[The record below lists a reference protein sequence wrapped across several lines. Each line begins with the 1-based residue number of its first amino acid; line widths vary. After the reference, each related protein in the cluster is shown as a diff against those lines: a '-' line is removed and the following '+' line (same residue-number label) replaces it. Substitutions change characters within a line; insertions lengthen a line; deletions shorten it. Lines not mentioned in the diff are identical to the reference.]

1 MFNIAHMHFY
11 GYLIV
16 VSVAIFLF
24 TLFLIIKKPYNIGIG
39 YSAIIGALLALI
51 FNVIVLKD
59 IIKVFDIVWDATF
72 TFVAIII
79 ISIILDEIGFFEWA
93 ALHMARFAGGSGKKM
108 FVYVILLGALVSAF
122 FANDG
127 AALIITPIIYEKMK
141 ALKFERK
148 NMLPFIMA
156 GGFIA
161 DAASLPF
168 KISNLVNIVSADYF
182 NIGFFTYFIDMYA
195 PDLFSIAISLAV
207 LYIYFRKD
215 IPERYDVELLKTPKD
230 AIKDAKLFKF
240 SFLILILLLAG
251 YFLSEFLS
259 LPVSIFAVSFALIF
273 VVFGFKSPAVNLKLV
288 FKNAPWNIV
297 VFSLGMYLVVFGLKN
312 AGLTYLLGK
321 SISYFAGYGGFI
333 LTVYT
338 GYLAAFIS
346 SVMNNM
352 PTVMINSL
360 AIHSANLKEIML
372 KPSVYANVIGCDL
385 GPKLT
390 PIGSLATLLWLNVL
404 ERKGIKITWGY
415 YMKVGFV
422 ITVPVLFATLLG
434 LYLRIFLF

>member
-1 MFNIAHMHFY
+1 
-11 GYLIV
+11 
-16 VSVAIFLF
+16 
-24 TLFLIIKKPYNIGIG
+24 
-39 YSAIIGALLALI
+39 
-51 FNVIVLKD
+51 
-59 IIKVFDIVWDATF
+59 
-72 TFVAIII
+72 III

-93 ALHMARFAGGSGKKM
+93 ALHIAKLAGGSGRKM
-108 FVYVILLGALVSAF
+108 FVYVILLGALVSAL

-161 DAASLPF
+161 DAASIPF

-182 NIGFFTYFIDMYA
+182 NLGFFTYFIDMYL
-195 PDLFSIAISLAV
+195 PDIFSIVISVIV
-207 LYIYFRKD
+207 LFLYFRKD
-215 IPERYDVELLKTPKD
+215 IPKSYDVNLLKNPRE
-230 AIKDAKLFKF
+230 AIKDRSMFKF
-240 SFLILILLLAG
+240 SFLILALLLGG
-251 YFLSEFLS
+251 YFLSEFLN
-259 LPVSIFAVSFALIF
+259 LPVSAFAITFALLF
-273 VVFGFKSPAVNLKLV
+273 VILGFKSPAVNLKTV

-312 AGLTYLLGK
+312 AGLTFLLGK
-321 SISYFAGYGGFI
+321 SIAYIAGFGGFAI
-333 LTVYT
+333 TLYT

-346 SVMNNM
+346 SIMNNM

-360 AIHSANLKEIML
+360 AIHSANLKSVML

-415 YMKVGFV
+415 YMKVGFI
-422 ITVPVLFATLLG
+422 ITLPVLFVTLLG
-434 LYLRIFLF
+434 LYIRLFLF

>member
-1 MFNIAHMHFY
+1 MHFY
-11 GYLIV
+11 SYLIV
-16 VSVAIFLF
+16 TSVIIFLL

-39 YSAIIGALLALI
+39 WSAVIGALLALI

-59 IIKVFDIVWDATF
+59 VIKVFDIVWDATF

-93 ALHMARFAGGSGKKM
+93 ALHIARLAGGSGRKM
-108 FVYVILLGALVSAF
+108 FVYVILLGALVSAL

-161 DAASLPF
+161 DAASIPF

-182 NIGFFTYFIDMYA
+182 NLGFFTYFIDMYL
-195 PDLFSIAISLAV
+195 PDIFSISISVIALF
-207 LYIYFRKD
+207 LYFKKD
-215 IPERYDVELLKTPKD
+215 IPKNYDVNLLKNPRE
-230 AIKDAKLFKF
+230 AIKDNSMFKF
-240 SFLILILLLAG
+240 SFFILALLLGG
-251 YFLSEFLS
+251 YFLSEFLN
-259 LPVSIFAVSFALIF
+259 LPVSAFAITFAFLF
-273 VVFGFKSPAVNLKLV
+273 VLLGLKSPAVNLKTV

-312 AGLTYLLGK
+312 AGLTFLLGK
-321 SISYFAGYGGFI
+321 SIAYIAGFGGFA
-333 LTVYT
+333 LTIYT

-360 AIHSANLKEIML
+360 AIHSANLKAVML

-415 YMKVGFV
+415 YMKVGFI
-422 ITVPVLFATLLG
+422 ITLPVLFVTLLG
-434 LYLRIFLF
+434 LYIRLFLF

>member
-1 MFNIAHMHFY
+1 MHFY

-16 VSVAIFLF
+16 TSVIIFLF

-39 YSAIIGALLALI
+39 WIAVIGALLALI

-59 IIKVFDIVWDATF
+59 VIKVFDIVLDATF

-93 ALHMARFAGGSGKKM
+93 ALHIARLAGGSGRKM
-108 FVYVILLGALVSAF
+108 FVYVILLGALVSAL

-161 DAASLPF
+161 DAASIPF

-182 NIGFFTYFIDMYA
+182 NLGFFTYFIDMYL
-195 PDLFSIAISLAV
+195 PDIFSIAISVIV
-207 LYIYFRKD
+207 LFLYFRKD
-215 IPERYDVELLKTPKD
+215 IPKSYDVNLLKNPRE
-230 AIKDAKLFKF
+230 AIKDRSMFKF
-240 SFLILILLLAG
+240 SFLILALLLGG
-251 YFLSEFLS
+251 YFLSEFLN
-259 LPVSIFAVSFALIF
+259 LPVSAFAVTFALLF
-273 VVFGFKSPAVNLKLV
+273 VLLGFKSPAVNLKTV

-312 AGLTYLLGK
+312 AGLTFLLGK
-321 SISYFAGYGGFI
+321 SISYIAGFGGFA
-333 LTVYT
+333 LTIYT

-360 AIHSANLKEIML
+360 AIHSANLKAVML

-415 YMKVGFV
+415 YMKVGFI
-422 ITVPVLFATLLG
+422 ITLPVLFVTLLG
-434 LYLRIFLF
+434 LYLRLFLF

>member
-1 MFNIAHMHFY
+1 MHFY

-16 VSVAIFLF
+16 TSVIIFLL

-39 YSAIIGALLALI
+39 WSAVIGALLALI

-59 IIKVFDIVWDATF
+59 VIKVFDIVWDATF

-93 ALHMARFAGGSGKKM
+93 ALHIARLAGGSGRKM
-108 FVYVILLGALVSAF
+108 FVYVILLGALVSAL

-161 DAASLPF
+161 DAASIPF

-182 NIGFFTYFIDMYA
+182 NLGFFTYFIDMYL
-195 PDLFSIAISLAV
+195 PDIFSISISVIALF
-207 LYIYFRKD
+207 LYFKKD
-215 IPERYDVELLKTPKD
+215 IPKNYDVNLLKNPRE
-230 AIKDAKLFKF
+230 AIKDNSMFKF
-240 SFLILILLLAG
+240 SFFILALLLGG
-251 YFLSEFLS
+251 YFLSEFLN
-259 LPVSIFAVSFALIF
+259 LPVSAFAITFAFLF
-273 VVFGFKSPAVNLKLV
+273 VMLGLKSPAVNLKTV

-312 AGLTYLLGK
+312 AGLTFLLGK
-321 SISYFAGYGGFI
+321 SIAYIAGFGGFA
-333 LTVYT
+333 LTIYT

-360 AIHSANLKEIML
+360 AIHSANLKAVML
-372 KPSVYANVIGCDL
+372 KPSVYANIIGCDL

-415 YMKVGFV
+415 YMKVGFI
-422 ITVPVLFATLLG
+422 ITLPVLFVTLLG
-434 LYLRIFLF
+434 LYIRLFLF

>member
-1 MFNIAHMHFY
+1 MHFY

-16 VSVAIFLF
+16 TSVIIFLL

-39 YSAIIGALLALI
+39 WSAVIGALLALI

-59 IIKVFDIVWDATF
+59 VIKVFDIVWDATF

-93 ALHMARFAGGSGKKM
+93 ALHIARLAGGSGRKM
-108 FVYVILLGALVSAF
+108 FVYIILLGALVSAL

-161 DAASLPF
+161 DAASIPF

-182 NIGFFTYFIDMYA
+182 NLGFFTYFIDMYL
-195 PDLFSIAISLAV
+195 PDIFSISISVIV
-207 LYIYFRKD
+207 LFLYFRKD
-215 IPERYDVELLKTPKD
+215 IPKSYDVNLLKNPRE
-230 AIKDAKLFKF
+230 AIKDPSMFKF
-240 SFLILILLLAG
+240 SFLILALLLGG
-251 YFLSEFLS
+251 YFLSEFLN
-259 LPVSIFAVSFALIF
+259 LPVSAFAITFALLF
-273 VVFGFKSPAVNLKLV
+273 VLLGFKSPAVNLKTV

-312 AGLTYLLGK
+312 AGLTFLLGK
-321 SISYFAGYGGFI
+321 SIAYIAGFGGFV
-333 LTVYT
+333 LTIYT

-360 AIHSANLKEIML
+360 AIHSANLKAVML

-415 YMKVGFV
+415 YMKVGFI
-422 ITVPVLFATLLG
+422 ITLPVLFVTLLG
-434 LYLRIFLF
+434 LYIRLFLF

>member
-1 MFNIAHMHFY
+1 MHLY
-11 GYLIV
+11 GYSIFI
-16 VSVAIFLF
+16 AISIFVF
-24 TLFLIIKKPYNIGIG
+24 TLFLIVKKPFNIGIG
-39 YSAIIGALLALI
+39 YSAVIGALLAFI
-51 FNVIVLKD
+51 FNVIAFDD

-93 ALHMARFAGGSGKKM
+93 ALHIARFAGGNGRKL
-108 FVYVILLGALVSAF
+108 FVYVIILGALVAAL

-127 AALIITPIIYEKMK
+127 AALIITPIVYEKMK

-182 NIGFFTYFIDMYA
+182 NIGFFTYFINMYL
-195 PDLFSIAISLAV
+195 PNIFSIAISLTV
-207 LYIYFRKD
+207 LYLYFRKD
-215 IPERYDVELLKTPKD
+215 IPKSYDIGLLKTPKD
-230 AIKDAKLFKF
+230 AIRDGRLFKF

-251 YFLSEFLS
+251 YFLSEFFNI
-259 LPVSIFAVSFALIF
+259 PVSFFAITFALLF
-273 VVFGFKSPAVNLKLV
+273 VFLGFKSSAVSLRLV

-297 VFSLGMYLVVFGLKN
+297 IFSLGMYLVVFGLKN
-312 AGLTYLLGK
+312 AGLTHLLGK
-321 SISYFAGYGGFI
+321 SISYFSGFGVFA
-333 LTVYT
+333 LTIYT
-338 GYLAAFIS
+338 GYLAAFVS
-346 SVMNNM
+346 SIMNNM

-360 AIHSANLKEIML
+360 AIHSANLKGIML
-372 KPSVYANVIGCDL
+372 KSSIYANVIGSDL

-404 ERKGIKITWGY
+404 EKKGIKISWGY
-415 YMKVGFV
+415 YMKVGFIV
-422 ITVPVLFATLLG
+422 TMPVLFVTLLG
-434 LYLRIFLF
+434 LYLRIFYM

>member
-1 MFNIAHMHFY
+1 MHFY

-16 VSVAIFLF
+16 TSVIIFLL

-39 YSAIIGALLALI
+39 WSAVIGALLALI

-59 IIKVFDIVWDATF
+59 VIKVFDIVWDATF

-93 ALHMARFAGGSGKKM
+93 ALHIAKLAGGSGRKM
-108 FVYVILLGALVSAF
+108 FVYIILLGALVSAL

-161 DAASLPF
+161 DAASIPF

-182 NIGFFTYFIDMYA
+182 NLGFFTYFIDMYL
-195 PDLFSIAISLAV
+195 PDIFSISISVIV
-207 LYIYFRKD
+207 LFLYFRKD
-215 IPERYDVELLKTPKD
+215 IPKSYDVNLLKNPRE
-230 AIKDAKLFKF
+230 AIKDPSMFKF
-240 SFLILILLLAG
+240 SFLILALLLGG
-251 YFLSEFLS
+251 YFLSEFLN
-259 LPVSIFAVSFALIF
+259 LPVSAFAITFALLF
-273 VVFGFKSPAVNLKLV
+273 VLLGFKSPAVNLKTV

-312 AGLTYLLGK
+312 AGLTFLLGK
-321 SISYFAGYGGFI
+321 SIAYIAGFGGFV
-333 LTVYT
+333 LTIYT

-360 AIHSANLKEIML
+360 AIHSANLKAVML

-415 YMKVGFV
+415 YMKVGFI
-422 ITVPVLFATLLG
+422 ITLPVLFITLLG
-434 LYLRIFLF
+434 LYIRLFLF

>member
-1 MFNIAHMHFY
+1 MHFQ

-16 VSVAIFLF
+16 TSVIIFLF
-24 TLFLIIKKPYNIGIG
+24 TLFLIVKKPYNIGIG
-39 YSAIIGALLALI
+39 YSAVIGAVLAFI
-51 FNVIVLKD
+51 FNVIAVKD
-59 IIKVFDIVWDATF
+59 IVKVFDIVWDATF

-108 FVYVILLGALVSAF
+108 FVYVIILGALVAAF

-127 AALIITPIIYEKMK
+127 AALIITPIVYEKMK
-141 ALKFERK
+141 ALKFNRK

-161 DAASLPF
+161 DAASIPF

-182 NIGFFTYFIDMYA
+182 NIGFFTYFMDMYV
-195 PDLFSIAISLAV
+195 PDLFSIAASMLL
-207 LYIYFRKD
+207 LYLFFRKD
-215 IPERYDVELLKTPKD
+215 IPKSYDVKLLKNPKD
-230 AIKDAKLFKF
+230 AIKDIRLFKL
-240 SFLILILLLAG
+240 SFLILAFLLGG
-251 YFLSEFLS
+251 YFLSEFLR
-259 LPVSIFAVSFALIF
+259 LPVSIFAAAFAVIF
-273 VVFGFKSPAVNLKLV
+273 IVLSLRSPAVNVKAV

-321 SISYFAGYGGFI
+321 SIAYFAGFGGFV
-333 LTVYT
+333 LTIYM

-346 SVMNNM
+346 SIMNNM

-360 AIHSANLKEIML
+360 AIHSAGL
-372 KPSVYANVIGCDL
+372 KPDMFKPAVYANVIGSDL

-404 ERKGIKITWGY
+404 EKKGIKISWGY
-415 YMKVGFV
+415 YLKVGFI
-422 ITVPVLFATLLG
+422 ITIPVLFITLLG
-434 LYLRIFLF
+434 LYLRLFLF

>member
-1 MFNIAHMHFY
+1 MHFY
-11 GYLIV
+11 DYLIV
-16 VSVAIFLF
+16 TSVIIFLF

-39 YSAIIGALLALI
+39 WSAVIGALLALI

-59 IIKVFDIVWDATF
+59 VIKVFDIVWDATF

-93 ALHMARFAGGSGKKM
+93 ALHIARLAGGSGRKM
-108 FVYVILLGALVSAF
+108 FVYVILLGALVSAL

-141 ALKFERK
+141 ALKFDRK

-161 DAASLPF
+161 DAASIPF

-182 NIGFFTYFIDMYA
+182 NLGFFTYFIDMYL
-195 PDLFSIAISLAV
+195 PDIFSIAISVIV
-207 LYIYFRKD
+207 LFLYFRKD
-215 IPERYDVELLKTPKD
+215 IPKSYDVNLLKNPRE
-230 AIKDAKLFKF
+230 AIKDPSMFKF
-240 SFLILILLLAG
+240 SFLILGLLLGG
-251 YFLSEFLS
+251 YFLSEFLN
-259 LPVSIFAVSFALIF
+259 LPVSAFAITFALLF
-273 VVFGFKSPAVNLKLV
+273 VLLGFKSPAVNLKTV

-312 AGLTYLLGK
+312 AGITLLLGK
-321 SISYFAGYGGFI
+321 SIAYIASFGELAI
-333 LTVYT
+333 TLYT

-360 AIHSANLKEIML
+360 AIHSANLKAVML

-415 YMKVGFV
+415 YMKVGFI
-422 ITVPVLFATLLG
+422 ITLPVLFVTLLG
-434 LYLRIFLF
+434 LYIRLFLF

>member
-1 MFNIAHMHFY
+1 MHFY

-16 VSVAIFLF
+16 TSVIIFLL

-39 YSAIIGALLALI
+39 WSAVIGALLALI

-59 IIKVFDIVWDATF
+59 VIKVFDIVWDATF

-93 ALHMARFAGGSGKKM
+93 ALHIARLAGGSGRKM
-108 FVYVILLGALVSAF
+108 FVYVILLGALVSAL

-161 DAASLPF
+161 DAASIPF

-182 NIGFFTYFIDMYA
+182 NLGFFTYFIDMYL
-195 PDLFSIAISLAV
+195 PDIFSISISVIALF
-207 LYIYFRKD
+207 LYFKKD
-215 IPERYDVELLKTPKD
+215 IPKNYDVNLLKNPRE
-230 AIKDAKLFKF
+230 AIKDNSMFKF
-240 SFLILILLLAG
+240 SFFILALLLGG
-251 YFLSEFLS
+251 YFLSEFLN
-259 LPVSIFAVSFALIF
+259 LPVSAFAITFAFLF
-273 VVFGFKSPAVNLKLV
+273 VMLGLKSPAVNLKTV

-312 AGLTYLLGK
+312 AGLTFLLG
-321 SISYFAGYGGFI
+321 
-333 LTVYT
+333 
-338 GYLAAFIS
+338 
-346 SVMNNM
+346 
-352 PTVMINSL
+352 
-360 AIHSANLKEIML
+360 
-372 KPSVYANVIGCDL
+372 
-385 GPKLT
+385 
-390 PIGSLATLLWLNVL
+390 
-404 ERKGIKITWGY
+404 
-415 YMKVGFV
+415 
-422 ITVPVLFATLLG
+422 
-434 LYLRIFLF
+434 

>member
-1 MFNIAHMHFY
+1 MHFY
-11 GYLIV
+11 DYLIV
-16 VSVAIFLF
+16 TSVIIFLF

-39 YSAIIGALLALI
+39 WSAVIGALLALI

-59 IIKVFDIVWDATF
+59 VIKVFDIVWDATF

-93 ALHMARFAGGSGKKM
+93 ALHIARLAGGSGRKM
-108 FVYVILLGALVSAF
+108 FVYVILLGALVSAL

-161 DAASLPF
+161 DAASIPF

-182 NIGFFTYFIDMYA
+182 NLGFFTYFIDMYL
-195 PDLFSIAISLAV
+195 PDIFSISISVIALF
-207 LYIYFRKD
+207 LYFKKD
-215 IPERYDVELLKTPKD
+215 IPKNYDVNLLKNPRE
-230 AIKDAKLFKF
+230 AIKDNSMFKF
-240 SFLILILLLAG
+240 SFFILALLLGG
-251 YFLSEFLS
+251 YFLSEFLN
-259 LPVSIFAVSFALIF
+259 LPVSAFAITFAFLF
-273 VVFGFKSPAVNLKLV
+273 VLLGLKSPAVNLKTV

-312 AGLTYLLGK
+312 AGLTFLLGK
-321 SISYFAGYGGFI
+321 SIAYIAGFGGFA
-333 LTVYT
+333 LTIYT

-360 AIHSANLKEIML
+360 AIHSANLKAVML

-415 YMKVGFV
+415 YMKVGFI
-422 ITVPVLFATLLG
+422 ITLPVLFVTLLG
-434 LYLRIFLF
+434 LYIRLFLF

>member
-1 MFNIAHMHFY
+1 MHFY
-11 GYLIV
+11 DYLIIT
-16 VSVAIFLF
+16 SILIFLL

-93 ALHMARFAGGSGKKM
+93 ALHIARFAGGSGRKM
-108 FVYVILLGALVSAF
+108 FIYVVILGAIVSAF

-161 DAASLPF
+161 DAASIPF

-182 NIGFFTYFIDMYA
+182 NIGFFTYFINMYL
-195 PDLFSIAISLAV
+195 PDLFSIIMSLIV
-207 LYIYFRKD
+207 LFLYFRKD
-215 IPERYDVELLKTPKD
+215 IPKSYDVKLLKNPKD
-230 AIKDAKLFKF
+230 AVKDPIIFKF
-240 SFLILILLLAG
+240 SFLILTLLLCG

-259 LPVSIFAVSFALIF
+259 LPVSIFAIAFAIIF
-273 VVFGFKSPAVNLKLV
+273 ILLGFRSPAVNLKTV

-297 VFSLGMYLVVFGLKN
+297 IFSLGMYLVVFGLKN

-321 SISYFAGYGGFI
+321 SISYFAGYGSFV
-333 LTVYT
+333 LTIYT
-338 GYLAAFIS
+338 GYLAAFVS

-372 KPSVYANVIGCDL
+372 RQSVYANVIGCDL

-415 YMKVGFV
+415 YMKVGFI

>member
-1 MFNIAHMHFY
+1 M
-11 GYLIV
+11 V
-16 VSVAIFLF
+16 TSVIIFLF

-39 YSAIIGALLALI
+39 WSAVIGALLALI

-59 IIKVFDIVWDATF
+59 VIKVFDIVWDATF

-93 ALHMARFAGGSGKKM
+93 ALHIAKLAGGSGRKM
-108 FVYVILLGALVSAF
+108 FVYVILLGALVSAL

-161 DAASLPF
+161 DAASIPF

-182 NIGFFTYFIDMYA
+182 NLGFFTYFIDMYL
-195 PDLFSIAISLAV
+195 PDIFSIVISVIV
-207 LYIYFRKD
+207 LFLYFRKD
-215 IPERYDVELLKTPKD
+215 IPKSYDVNLLKNPRE
-230 AIKDAKLFKF
+230 AIKDRSMFKF
-240 SFLILILLLAG
+240 SFLILALLLGG
-251 YFLSEFLS
+251 YFLSEFLN
-259 LPVSIFAVSFALIF
+259 LPVSAFAITFALLF
-273 VVFGFKSPAVNLKLV
+273 VILGFKSPAVNLKTV

-312 AGLTYLLGK
+312 AGLTFLLGK
-321 SISYFAGYGGFI
+321 SIAYIAGFGGFAI
-333 LTVYT
+333 TLYT

-346 SVMNNM
+346 SIMNNM

-360 AIHSANLKEIML
+360 AIHSANLKSVML

-415 YMKVGFV
+415 YMKVGFI
-422 ITVPVLFATLLG
+422 ITLPVLFVTLLG
-434 LYLRIFLF
+434 LYIRLFLF

>member
-1 MFNIAHMHFY
+1 MHFY

-16 VSVAIFLF
+16 TSVIIFLL

-39 YSAIIGALLALI
+39 WSAVIGALLALI

-59 IIKVFDIVWDATF
+59 VIKVFDIVWDATF

-93 ALHMARFAGGSGKKM
+93 ALHIARLAGGSGRKM
-108 FVYVILLGALVSAF
+108 FVYIILLGALVSAL

-161 DAASLPF
+161 DAASIPF

-182 NIGFFTYFIDMYA
+182 NLGFFTYFIDMYL
-195 PDLFSIAISLAV
+195 PDIFSISISVIV
-207 LYIYFRKD
+207 LFLYFRKD
-215 IPERYDVELLKTPKD
+215 IPKSYDVNLLKNPRE
-230 AIKDAKLFKF
+230 AIKDPSMFKF
-240 SFLILILLLAG
+240 SFLILALLLGG
-251 YFLSEFLS
+251 YFLSEFLN
-259 LPVSIFAVSFALIF
+259 LPVSAFAITFALLF
-273 VVFGFKSPAVNLKLV
+273 VLLGFKSPAVNLKTV

-312 AGLTYLLGK
+312 AGLTFLLGK
-321 SISYFAGYGGFI
+321 SIAYIAGFGGFV
-333 LTVYT
+333 LTIYT

-360 AIHSANLKEIML
+360 AIHSANLKAVML

-415 YMKVGFV
+415 YMKVGFI
-422 ITVPVLFATLLG
+422 ITLPVLFITLLG
-434 LYLRIFLF
+434 LYIRLFLF

>member
-1 MFNIAHMHFY
+1 MHFY

-16 VSVAIFLF
+16 TSVIIFLL

-39 YSAIIGALLALI
+39 WSAVIGALLALI

-59 IIKVFDIVWDATF
+59 VIKVFDIVWDATF

-93 ALHMARFAGGSGKKM
+93 ALHIARLAGGSGRKM
-108 FVYVILLGALVSAF
+108 FVYVILLGALVSAL

-161 DAASLPF
+161 DAASIPF

-182 NIGFFTYFIDMYA
+182 NLGFFTYFIDMYL
-195 PDLFSIAISLAV
+195 PDIFSISISVIALF
-207 LYIYFRKD
+207 LYFKKD
-215 IPERYDVELLKTPKD
+215 IPKNYDVNLLKNPRE
-230 AIKDAKLFKF
+230 AIKDNSMFKF
-240 SFLILILLLAG
+240 SFFILALLLGG
-251 YFLSEFLS
+251 YFLSEFLN
-259 LPVSIFAVSFALIF
+259 LPVSAFAITFAFLF
-273 VVFGFKSPAVNLKLV
+273 VLLGLKSPAVNLKTV

-312 AGLTYLLGK
+312 AGLTFLLGK
-321 SISYFAGYGGFI
+321 SIAYIAGFGGFA
-333 LTVYT
+333 LTIYT

-360 AIHSANLKEIML
+360 AIHSANLKAVML

-415 YMKVGFV
+415 YMKVGFI
-422 ITVPVLFATLLG
+422 ITLPVLFVTLLG
-434 LYLRIFLF
+434 LYIRLFLF

>member
-1 MFNIAHMHFY
+1 MHFY
-11 GYLIV
+11 SYLITA
-16 VSVAIFLF
+16 SVIIFLF

-39 YSAIIGALLALI
+39 YSAVIGALLALI

-59 IIKVFDIVWDATF
+59 IVKVFDIVWDATF

-93 ALHMARFAGGSGKKM
+93 ALHMAKFAGGSGRKM
-108 FVYVILLGALVSAF
+108 FVYVIILGALVSAL

-182 NIGFFTYFIDMYA
+182 NIGFFTYFTDMYM
-195 PDLFSIAISLAV
+195 PDIFSIGISLLV

-215 IPERYDVELLKTPKD
+215 IPKTYDVDALKPPKD
-230 AIKDAKLFKF
+230 AIKDIKLFKF
-240 SFLILILLLAG
+240 SFFILILLLVG
-251 YFLSEFLS
+251 YFLSEFLR
-259 LPVSIFAVSFALIF
+259 LPVSIFAITFALIF
-273 VVFGFKSPAVNLKLV
+273 IALGFRSPAVNLRAV

-321 SISYFAGYGGFI
+321 SISYFAGFGGLI

-338 GYLAAFIS
+338 GYLAAFVS

-360 AIHSANLKEIML
+360 AIHSANLNEAML
-372 KPSVYANVIGCDL
+372 KPAVYANVIGCDL

-404 ERKGIKITWGY
+404 GRKGIKITWGY
-415 YMKVGFV
+415 YMKVGFI
-422 ITVPVLFATLLG
+422 ITLPVLFVTLLG
-434 LYLRIFLF
+434 LYLRVFLF

>member
-1 MFNIAHMHFY
+1 MHFY

-16 VSVAIFLF
+16 TSVIIFLL

-39 YSAIIGALLALI
+39 WSAVIGALLALI

-59 IIKVFDIVWDATF
+59 VIKVFDIVWDATF

-93 ALHMARFAGGSGKKM
+93 ALHIARLAGGSGRKM
-108 FVYVILLGALVSAF
+108 FVYVILLGALVSAL

-161 DAASLPF
+161 DAASIPF

-182 NIGFFTYFIDMYA
+182 NLGFFTYFIDMYL
-195 PDLFSIAISLAV
+195 PDIFSISISVIALF
-207 LYIYFRKD
+207 LYFKKD
-215 IPERYDVELLKTPKD
+215 IPKNYDVNLLKNPRE
-230 AIKDAKLFKF
+230 AIKDNSMFKF
-240 SFLILILLLAG
+240 SFFILALLLGG
-251 YFLSEFLS
+251 YFLSEFLN
-259 LPVSIFAVSFALIF
+259 LPVSAFAITFAFLF
-273 VVFGFKSPAVNLKLV
+273 VMLGLKSPAVNLKTV

-312 AGLTYLLGK
+312 AGLTFLLGK
-321 SISYFAGYGGFI
+321 SIAYIAGFGGFA
-333 LTVYT
+333 LTIYS

-360 AIHSANLKEIML
+360 AIHSANLKAVML
-372 KPSVYANVIGCDL
+372 KPSVYANIIGCDL

-415 YMKVGFV
+415 YMKVGFI
-422 ITVPVLFATLLG
+422 ITLPVLFVTLLG
-434 LYLRIFLF
+434 LYIRLFLF

>member
-1 MFNIAHMHFY
+1 MHFY

-16 VSVAIFLF
+16 TSVIIFLL

-39 YSAIIGALLALI
+39 WSAVIGALLALI

-59 IIKVFDIVWDATF
+59 VIKVFDIVWDATF

-93 ALHMARFAGGSGKKM
+93 ALHIARLAGGSGRKM
-108 FVYVILLGALVSAF
+108 FVYIILLGALVSAL

-141 ALKFERK
+141 ALKFDRK

-161 DAASLPF
+161 DAASIPF

-182 NIGFFTYFIDMYA
+182 NLGFFTYFIDMYL
-195 PDLFSIAISLAV
+195 PDIFSIAISVIV
-207 LYIYFRKD
+207 LFLYFRKD
-215 IPERYDVELLKTPKD
+215 IPKSYDVNLLKNPRE
-230 AIKDAKLFKF
+230 AIKDPSMFKF
-240 SFLILILLLAG
+240 SFLILGLLLGG
-251 YFLSEFLS
+251 YFLSEFLN
-259 LPVSIFAVSFALIF
+259 LPVSAFAITFALLF
-273 VVFGFKSPAVNLKLV
+273 VLLGFKSPAVNLKTV

-312 AGLTYLLGK
+312 AGLTFLLGK
-321 SISYFAGYGGFI
+321 SIAYIAGFGGFV
-333 LTVYT
+333 LTIYT

-360 AIHSANLKEIML
+360 AIHSANLKAVML

-415 YMKVGFV
+415 YMKVGFI
-422 ITVPVLFATLLG
+422 ITLPVLFITLLG
-434 LYLRIFLF
+434 LYIRLFLF

>member
-1 MFNIAHMHFY
+1 MHFY
-11 GYLIV
+11 SYLIV
-16 VSVAIFLF
+16 TSVIIFLL

-39 YSAIIGALLALI
+39 WSAVIGALLALI

-59 IIKVFDIVWDATF
+59 VIKVFDIVWDATF

-93 ALHMARFAGGSGKKM
+93 ALHIARLAGGSGRKM
-108 FVYVILLGALVSAF
+108 FVYVILLGALVSAL

-161 DAASLPF
+161 DAASIPF

-182 NIGFFTYFIDMYA
+182 NLGFFTYFIDMYL
-195 PDLFSIAISLAV
+195 PDIFSISISVIALF
-207 LYIYFRKD
+207 LYFKKD
-215 IPERYDVELLKTPKD
+215 IPKNYDVNLLKNPRE
-230 AIKDAKLFKF
+230 AIKDNSMFKF
-240 SFLILILLLAG
+240 SFFILALLLGG
-251 YFLSEFLS
+251 YFLSEFLN
-259 LPVSIFAVSFALIF
+259 LPVSAFAITFAVLF
-273 VVFGFKSPAVNLKLV
+273 VLLGLKSPAVNLKTV

-312 AGLTYLLGK
+312 AGLTFLLGK
-321 SISYFAGYGGFI
+321 SIAYIAGFGGFA
-333 LTVYT
+333 LTIYT

-360 AIHSANLKEIML
+360 AIHSANLKAVML

-390 PIGSLATLLWLNVL
+390 PIGSLATLLWLNAL

-415 YMKVGFV
+415 YMKVGFI
-422 ITVPVLFATLLG
+422 ITLPVLFVTLLG
-434 LYLRIFLF
+434 LYIRLFLF

>member
-1 MFNIAHMHFY
+1 M
-11 GYLIV
+11 V
-16 VSVAIFLF
+16 TSVIIFLF

-39 YSAIIGALLALI
+39 WSAVIGALLALI

-59 IIKVFDIVWDATF
+59 VIKVFDIVWDATF

-93 ALHMARFAGGSGKKM
+93 ALHIAKLAGGSGRKM
-108 FVYVILLGALVSAF
+108 FVYVILLGALVSAL

-148 NMLPFIMA
+148 NILPFIMA

-161 DAASLPF
+161 DAASIPF

-182 NIGFFTYFIDMYA
+182 NLGFFTYFIDMYL
-195 PDLFSIAISLAV
+195 PDIFSIVISVIV
-207 LYIYFRKD
+207 LFLYFRKD
-215 IPERYDVELLKTPKD
+215 IPKSYDVNLLKNPRE
-230 AIKDAKLFKF
+230 AIKDRSMFKF
-240 SFLILILLLAG
+240 SFLILALLLGG
-251 YFLSEFLS
+251 YFLSEFLN
-259 LPVSIFAVSFALIF
+259 LPVSAFAITFALLF
-273 VVFGFKSPAVNLKLV
+273 VILGFKSPAVNLKTV

-312 AGLTYLLGK
+312 AGLTFLLGK
-321 SISYFAGYGGFI
+321 SIAYIAGFDGFAI
-333 LTVYT
+333 TLYT

-346 SVMNNM
+346 SIMNNM

-360 AIHSANLKEIML
+360 AIHSANLKSVML

-415 YMKVGFV
+415 YMKVGFI
-422 ITVPVLFATLLG
+422 ITLPVLFVTLLG
-434 LYLRIFLF
+434 LYIRLFLF

>member
-1 MFNIAHMHFY
+1 MHFY
-11 GYLIV
+11 DYLIV
-16 VSVAIFLF
+16 TSVIIFLF

-39 YSAIIGALLALI
+39 WSAVIGALLALI

-59 IIKVFDIVWDATF
+59 VIKVFDIVWDATF

-93 ALHMARFAGGSGKKM
+93 ALHIARLAGGSGRKM
-108 FVYVILLGALVSAF
+108 FVYVILLGALVSAL

-141 ALKFERK
+141 ALKFDRK

-161 DAASLPF
+161 DAASIPF

-182 NIGFFTYFIDMYA
+182 NLGFFTYFIDMYL
-195 PDLFSIAISLAV
+195 PDIFSIAISVIV
-207 LYIYFRKD
+207 LFLYFRKD
-215 IPERYDVELLKTPKD
+215 IPKSYDVNLLKNPRE
-230 AIKDAKLFKF
+230 AIKDPSMFKF
-240 SFLILILLLAG
+240 SFLILGLLLGG
-251 YFLSEFLS
+251 YFLSEFLN
-259 LPVSIFAVSFALIF
+259 LPVSAFAITFALLF
-273 VVFGFKSPAVNLKLV
+273 VLLGFKSPAVNLKTV

-312 AGLTYLLGK
+312 AGLTFLLGK
-321 SISYFAGYGGFI
+321 SIAYIAGFGGFAI
-333 LTVYT
+333 TLYT

-360 AIHSANLKEIML
+360 AIHSANLKAVML

-415 YMKVGFV
+415 YMKVGFI
-422 ITVPVLFATLLG
+422 ITLPVLFVTLLG
-434 LYLRIFLF
+434 LYIRLFLF

>member
-1 MFNIAHMHFY
+1 MHFY

-16 VSVAIFLF
+16 TSVLIFLL
-24 TLFLIIKKPYNIGIG
+24 TLFLIVKKPFNIGIG

-72 TFVAIII
+72 TFVATII
-79 ISIILDEIGFFEWA
+79 ISLILDEIGFFEWA
-93 ALHMARFAGGSGKKM
+93 ALHIARFAGGSGKKM
-108 FVYVILLGALVSAF
+108 FVYVVILGALVAAL

-161 DAASLPF
+161 DAASLPL
-168 KISNLVNIVSADYF
+168 KTSNLVNIVSTDYF
-182 NIGFFTYFIDMYA
+182 NIGFFTYFIDMYM
-195 PDLFSIAISLAV
+195 PDLFSVGISLLA

-215 IPERYDVELLKTPKD
+215 IPKTYDVNSLKAPKD
-230 AIKDAKLFKF
+230 AIKDIKLFKF
-240 SFLILILLLAG
+240 SFFILVLLLGG

-259 LPVSIFAVSFALIF
+259 LPVSIFAITFALIF
-273 VVFGFKSPAVNLKLV
+273 VWFGFKSPAVNLKVV
-288 FKNAPWNIV
+288 FKNAPWSVV

-321 SISYFAGYGGFI
+321 SISYFSNFGGFV
-333 LTVYT
+333 LTIYT
-338 GYLAAFIS
+338 GYLAAFVS
-346 SVMNNM
+346 SIMNNM

-360 AIHSANLKEIML
+360 AIHSANLKDAML
-372 KPSVYANVIGCDL
+372 KPAVYANVIGCDL
-385 GPKLT
+385 GPKFT

-415 YMKVGFV
+415 YIKVGFV
-422 ITVPVLFATLLG
+422 ITIPVLFMALLG

>member
-1 MFNIAHMHFY
+1 MHFY

-16 VSVAIFLF
+16 TSVIIFLF

-39 YSAIIGALLALI
+39 WSAVIGALLALI

-59 IIKVFDIVWDATF
+59 VIKVFDIVWDATF

-93 ALHMARFAGGSGKKM
+93 ALHIARLAGGSGRKM
-108 FVYVILLGALVSAF
+108 FVYVILLGALVSAL

-161 DAASLPF
+161 DAASIPF

-182 NIGFFTYFIDMYA
+182 NLGFFTYFIDMYL
-195 PDLFSIAISLAV
+195 PDIFSIAISVIV
-207 LYIYFRKD
+207 LFLYFRKD
-215 IPERYDVELLKTPKD
+215 IPKSYDVNLLKNPRE
-230 AIKDAKLFKF
+230 AIKDRSMFKF
-240 SFLILILLLAG
+240 SFLILALLLGG
-251 YFLSEFLS
+251 YFLSEFLN
-259 LPVSIFAVSFALIF
+259 LPVSAFAITFALLF
-273 VVFGFKSPAVNLKLV
+273 VLLGFKSPAVNLKTV

-312 AGLTYLLGK
+312 AGLTFLLGK
-321 SISYFAGYGGFI
+321 SISYIAGFGGFA
-333 LTVYT
+333 LTIYT

-360 AIHSANLKEIML
+360 AIHSANLKAVML

-415 YMKVGFV
+415 YMKVGFI
-422 ITVPVLFATLLG
+422 ITLPVLFVTLLG
-434 LYLRIFLF
+434 LYLRLFLF

>member
-1 MFNIAHMHFY
+1 MSIKY
-11 GYLIV
+11 V
-16 VSVAIFLF
+16 
-24 TLFLIIKKPYNIGIG
+24 KKPYNIGIG
-39 YSAIIGALLALI
+39 WSAVIGALLALI

-59 IIKVFDIVWDATF
+59 VIKVFDIVWDATF

-93 ALHMARFAGGSGKKM
+93 ALHIAKLAGGSGRKM
-108 FVYVILLGALVSAF
+108 FVYVILLGALVSAL

-161 DAASLPF
+161 DAASIPF

-182 NIGFFTYFIDMYA
+182 NLGFFTYFIDMYL
-195 PDLFSIAISLAV
+195 PDIFSIVISVIV
-207 LYIYFRKD
+207 LFLYFRKD
-215 IPERYDVELLKTPKD
+215 IPKSYDVNLLKNPRE
-230 AIKDAKLFKF
+230 AIKDRSMFKF
-240 SFLILILLLAG
+240 SFLILALLLGG
-251 YFLSEFLS
+251 YFLSEFLN
-259 LPVSIFAVSFALIF
+259 LPVSAFAITFALLF
-273 VVFGFKSPAVNLKLV
+273 VILGFKSPAVNLKTV

-312 AGLTYLLGK
+312 AGLTFLLGK
-321 SISYFAGYGGFI
+321 SIAYIAGFGGFAI
-333 LTVYT
+333 TLYT

-346 SVMNNM
+346 SIMNNM

-360 AIHSANLKEIML
+360 AIHSANLKSVML

-415 YMKVGFV
+415 YMKVGFI
-422 ITVPVLFATLLG
+422 ITLPVLFVTLLG
-434 LYLRIFLF
+434 LYIRLFLF